1 MTQYQ
6 HFTALICR
14 LALLGLAA
22 ISGYGLPIS
31 HTSAASADEHANVNA
46 MLRQLNALEDTAQR
60 STLIV
65 AEPRQRYAFDYER
78 LTNDIAVIRQG
89 LKDYLS
95 PPRAQPRDPVELS
108 GDYTT
113 EARKP

>member
-1 MTQYQ
+1 
-6 HFTALICR
+6 
-14 LALLGLAA
+14 
-22 ISGYGLPIS
+22 
-31 HTSAASADEHANVNA
+31 